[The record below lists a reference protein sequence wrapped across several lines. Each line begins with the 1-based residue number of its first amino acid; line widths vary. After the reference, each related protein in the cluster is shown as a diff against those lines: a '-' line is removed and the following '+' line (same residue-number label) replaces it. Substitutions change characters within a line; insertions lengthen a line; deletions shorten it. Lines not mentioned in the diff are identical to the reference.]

1 MLAFSD
7 NPPVRSPGVNRVAD
21 CRGRWW
27 VAHTKARFE
36 KAFAADLLA
45 RSVAYFLPMAERL
58 TFSGGRRRRGMV
70 PLFPSYVFFCDPG
83 DDARHGAMA
92 TGRLCQVLNVADQ
105 RRLVGEL
112 SALELALAAKVPLA
126 PYATAAAAVGS
137 RCRVTCGPFRGLEGT
152 VVRGDGRTRIVLEV
166 GMLGRGVVMEIEAG
180 LLEPVGDPG
189 ERGVPATLGAAS

>member
-7 NPPVRSPGVNRVAD
+7 NPPVLSPGVSSVAE

-27 VAHTKARFE
+27 VAHTRARFE

-58 TFSGGRRRRGMV
+58 TLSGGRRRRGMA

-83 DDARHGAMA
+83 DDARHRAIA

-112 SALELALAAKVPLA
+112 SALELALAAKAPLA
-126 PYATAAAAVGS
+126 PYATAAAVGS

-152 VVRGDGRTRIVLEV
+152 VVRDGGRTRIVLEV

-189 ERGVPATLGAAS
+189 ERGVRAALGAAG

>member
-7 NPPVRSPGVNRVAD
+7 NPPVLSPGVTCVAE

-58 TFSGGRRRRGMV
+58 TLSGGRRRRGMA

-83 DDARHGAMA
+83 EDARYRAMT
-92 TGRLCQVLNVADQ
+92 TGRLCQVLKVADQ
-105 RRLVGEL
+105 RQLVGEL
-112 SALELALAAKVPLA
+112 SALELALAAHAPLS
-126 PYATAAAAVGS
+126 PYGGATVGS

-166 GMLGRGVVMEIEAG
+166 AMLGRGVVMEIEAG
-180 LLEPVGDPG
+180 LLEPAGDHG
-189 ERGVPATLGAAS
+189 KCGAPAAVGAAS